1 MSEELNDKT
10 LLDTEFYAC
19 GVGAA
24 KPKVEFFEKV
34 VAQLGCDASAVL
46 FLDDRTENVAAAK
59 QAGLNAVVFFGAD
72 GAPALRHQWA
82 GFGVF
87 VHHCAQCTRHPPF
100 HPMPNAVIE
109 AHRP

>member
-10 LLDTEFYAC
+10 LSDTEFYAC

-46 FLDDRTENVAAAK
+46 VL
-59 QAGLNAVVFFGAD
+59 
-72 GAPALRHQWA
+72 H
-82 GFGVF
+82 
-87 VHHCAQCTRHPPF
+87 
-100 HPMPNAVIE
+100 
-109 AHRP
+109 